1 MSLWK
6 EGFIMK
12 TKNKKYIFWHI
23 PFIFLMV
30 ISLYPIVFGISN
42 SFKTL
47 QDAYHTILQLI
58 PRNPTLE
65 NFKYLSES
73 LPIVKITI
81 NTFFIASVTTLVR
94 LTISFLA
101 AYALTFFKFTGKRL
115 LYFALIS
122 TIFIPFTVIMIPNYL
137 MMSEYKLLNN
147 NWGVILPQLAD
158 ATGIFLLVQTMRQI
172 PKPIIEAA
180 KIDNISDLQIIKG
193 IVLPITR
200 HALFSTGIWYFI
212 TTWNE
217 YVWPRLILNKVENY
231 TLPIAIQNF
240 ISAEGGTNF
249 TVAMAVTV
257 ITIIFPLGL
266 YLIFQKYII
275 GSFSSSGIK

>member
-23 PFIFLMV
+23 PFIFLIV

-73 LPIVKITI
+73 LPIVKITM

-101 AYALTFFKFTGKRL
+101 AYALTFFKFMGKRL

>member
-1 MSLWK
+1 M
-6 EGFIMK
+6 E
-12 TKNKKYIFWHI
+12 
-23 PFIFLMV
+23 
-30 ISLYPIVFGISN
+30 
-42 SFKTL
+42 
-47 QDAYHTILQLI
+47 LI
-58 PRNPTLE
+58 PKNPTLD

-73 LPIVKITI
+73 LPIVKITF
-81 NTFFIASVTTLVR
+81 NTFFIASITTLVR
-94 LTISFLA
+94 LTISFFA
-101 AYALTFFKFTGKRL
+101 AYALTFFKFAGKRL

-137 MMSEYKLLNN
+137 MMSDYKLLNN

-158 ATGIFLLVQTMRQI
+158 ATGIFLLVQTMRQV

-193 IVLPITR
+193 IIFPITR
-200 HALFSTGIWYFI
+200 HAVFSTGIWYFI

-275 GSFSSSGIK
+275 GSFTSSGIK

>member
-1 MSLWK
+1 
-6 EGFIMK
+6 MK
-12 TKNKKYIFWHI
+12 TKNVKNIFWHI
-23 PFIFLMV
+23 PFILLIG
-30 ISLYPIVFGISN
+30 ISLYPILFGISN

-47 QDAYHTILQLI
+47 QDAYHTILELI
-58 PRNPTLE
+58 PKNPTLD

-73 LPIVKITI
+73 LPIVKITF
-81 NTFFIASVTTLVR
+81 NTFFIASITTLVR
-94 LTISFLA
+94 LTISFFA
-101 AYALTFFKFTGKRL
+101 AYALTFFKFAGKRL

-137 MMSEYKLLNN
+137 MMSDYKLLNN

-158 ATGIFLLVQTMRQI
+158 ATGIFLLVQTMRQV

-193 IVLPITR
+193 IIFPITR
-200 HALFSTGIWYFI
+200 HAVFSTGIWYFI

-275 GSFSSSGIK
+275 GSFTSSGIK

>member
-1 MSLWK
+1 MR
-6 EGFIMK
+6 
-12 TKNKKYIFWHI
+12 TKNVTNIFWHI
-23 PFIFLMV
+23 PFILLIV
-30 ISLYPIVFGISN
+30 ISLYPILFGISN
-42 SFKTL
+42 SLKTL
-47 QDAYHTILQLI
+47 QDAYHTILELI
-58 PRNPTLE
+58 PKNPTLD

-73 LPIVKITI
+73 LPIVKITF
-81 NTFFIASVTTLVR
+81 NTFFIASITTLVR
-94 LTISFLA
+94 LTISFFA
-101 AYALTFFKFTGKRL
+101 AYALTFFKFAGKRL

-137 MMSEYKLLNN
+137 MMSDYKLLNN

-158 ATGIFLLVQTMRQI
+158 ATGIFLLVQTMRQV

-193 IVLPITR
+193 IIFPITR
-200 HALFSTGIWYFI
+200 HAVFSTGIWYFI

-275 GSFSSSGIK
+275 GSFTSSGIK

>member
-73 LPIVKITI
+73 LPIVKITM

-94 LTISFLA
+94 LTISFLV

>member
-1 MSLWK
+1 
-6 EGFIMK
+6 
-12 TKNKKYIFWHI
+12 
-23 PFIFLMV
+23 
-30 ISLYPIVFGISN
+30 
-42 SFKTL
+42 
-47 QDAYHTILQLI
+47 
-58 PRNPTLE
+58 
-65 NFKYLSES
+65 
-73 LPIVKITI
+73 
-81 NTFFIASVTTLVR
+81 
-94 LTISFLA
+94 
-101 AYALTFFKFTGKRL
+101 
-115 LYFALIS
+115 
-122 TIFIPFTVIMIPNYL
+122 MIPNYL